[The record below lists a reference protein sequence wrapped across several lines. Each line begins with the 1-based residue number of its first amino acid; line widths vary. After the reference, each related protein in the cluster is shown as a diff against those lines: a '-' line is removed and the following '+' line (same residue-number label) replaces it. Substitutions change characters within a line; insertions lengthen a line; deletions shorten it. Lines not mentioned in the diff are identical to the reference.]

1 MLYSF
6 QKVNHRKPPRQRTS
20 TQPTSRDECNDEST
34 SLTDHLEHRAP
45 AYVGQPN
52 TSTPHTKTH
61 SDDYTYSIN
70 ESPKSVKLKCIMMQD
85 GVTSLKKR
93 LKTSE
98 TKSRRLRRKVESLQT
113 VVKILKEK
121 HMLSDQVIEML
132 EKTCDVPSEL
142 MKRLVKARHTAL
154 HF

>member
-6 QKVNHRKPPRQRTS
+6 QKVNHRKPHCQRTS

-52 TSTPHTKTH
+52 TSTPAVPTTHTKTH

-85 GVTSLKKR
+85 GVTTLQKR

-121 HMLSDQVIEML
+121 HNVRSSDRNVGENM
-132 EKTCDVPSEL
+132 
-142 MKRLVKARHTAL
+142 
-154 HF
+154 